1 MAIFQEDIIVHP
13 YERWIIRRYLANAL
27 KSKRRESEDRPSE
40 HFHAWIGA
48 HHRALGLSPLRGKR
62 EACLD
67 GYCDSAVAKFKLK
80 AEWRKWRMA
89 AIVSVGEPK
98 PPISPL
104 QNRIDWLSEVCELNP
119 SQRSL
124 LGLFARIARVR
135 QLRHLLAVINRQDY
149 QSERFDYSELRP
161 FLEAQVERRDLSE
174 NGLLT
179 RFGLIEKDDHDNF
192 QLSDLVGG
200 ILSRKHLAAEK
211 IRALLLGKPAV
222 ASLGWDDFAHLG
234 ELRDLAARMVAPGG
248 DDAPKAANILIY
260 GPPGTGKSEF
270 VKTLAARLGLCAH
283 FVGEHNGQDAEPNR
297 RQRIAAL
304 MIANAL
310 GATGKKMIVAVDEA
324 DDLFA
329 GVDEENA
336 ATRHGSKVFM
346 NRLVERVA
354 APTIWIVNDIER
366 LGPAVVRRM
375 NLVMRFPKPG
385 LAVRKKMIERIS
397 DRAEFR
403 LAADETAKLARLPA
417 APALIENAIRSAARI
432 GGSGREAHQILE
444 CGLKAMG
451 SCEFTAVPT
460 PLAFDPAL
468 SSADVDLVRLAERA
482 RTASTKALSFCLSGA
497 PGTGKSAYARYLAEK
512 LEMEVL
518 EKRYSDLSSMYL
530 GESEK
535 AIAAAFE
542 EAADMR
548 AFLILDEAD
557 SLLRDRSSARYSW
570 EITQVNEM
578 LTQMERHSFPFA
590 CTTNAPELLDQATAR
605 RFLFKVRFLPM
616 TSGQIA
622 AAFRRA
628 FGMACPR
635 FLFKLDCLT
644 PGDFAVVARK
654 ADVLGE
660 RDVGR
665 LTEMLAEEVEARPD
679 GQRQRKIGF

>member
-1 MAIFQEDIIVHP
+1 MHP
-13 YERWIIRRYLANAL
+13 YERWITRRYLANAL
-27 KSKRRESEDRPSE
+27 ITSRGQASHICEYFQTWSRAHGRSLGVAPFKYKSESGLGSE
-40 HFHAWIGA
+40 Y
-48 HHRALGLSPLRGKR
+48 
-62 EACLD
+62 D
-67 GYCDSAVAKFKLK
+67 GPAAKQKFK
-80 AEWRKWRMA
+80 AEWRRWRA
-89 AIVSVGEPK
+89 AALASAVEPE

-104 QNRIDWLSEVCELNP
+104 QKRIDWLAEVCALNS
-119 SQRSL
+119 SQRFL
-124 LGLFARIARVR
+124 LGLFARIARVPQVR
-135 QLRHLLAVINRQDY
+135 NLVGAVNRQDY
-149 QSERFDYSELRP
+149 CSEQFDFDELRSV
-161 FLEAQVERRDLSE
+161 LDKQVDQRDLSE

-179 RFGLIEKDDHDNF
+179 RFGLIEKDDNDNF
-192 QLSDLVGG
+192 QISDLVGAM
-200 ILSRKHLAAEK
+200 LSRKRLDAPQ

-234 ELRDLAARMVAPGG
+234 ELRDLAARMVADRG
-248 DDAPKAANILIY
+248 DGVANAANILIY

-270 VKTLAARLGLCAH
+270 VKTLAAHLGLSSH
-283 FVGEHNGQDAEPNR
+283 FIGEHNGQDAEPNR
-297 RQRIAAL
+297 RERIAAL

-310 GATGKKMIVAVDEA
+310 GTTGGKMIVAVDEA

-354 APTIWIVNDIER
+354 APTIWIVNDIDR

-375 NLVMRFPKPG
+375 NLVMRFPRPG

-397 DRAEFR
+397 DRAEFH

-432 GGSGREAHQILE
+432 GGSGMEARQILE
-444 CGLKAMG
+444 CGLQAMG
-451 SCEFTAVPT
+451 SREFAAAPT

-468 SSADVDLVRLAERA
+468 SSADIDLAALAERA
-482 RTASTKALSFCLSGA
+482 KAAPTKALSFCLSGA

-512 LEMEVL
+512 LEMEAL
-518 EKRYSDLSSMYL
+518 ERRYSDLISCYL

-535 AIAAAFE
+535 AIANAFE

-557 SLLRDRSSARYSW
+557 SLLRDRGAAVHSW
-570 EITQVNEM
+570 EITLVNEM
-578 LTQMERHSFPFA
+578 LTQMERHPYPFA
-590 CTTNAPELLDQATAR
+590 CTTNAPELIDPATAR

-616 TSGQIA
+616 TSDQIA

-628 FGMACPR
+628 FGMACPKFVLR
-635 FLFKLDCLT
+635 LDCLT
-644 PGDFAVVARK
+644 PGDFTVVARK
-654 ADVLGE
+654 AEVFGE
-660 RDVGR
+660 RDPLRLGR
-665 LTEMLAEEVEARPD
+665 WLEEEAKAKPGWRPM
-679 GQRQRKIGF
+679 RIGF